1 MDDISPAVFSE
12 VHQSSSNASST
23 ENPPTIAAS
32 TLLNQSILPNTFLS
46 PPVLSLLSQST
57 SSTEYGNHIIID
69 DNLHLNW
76 AAIEQILSTK
86 ITSGD
91 YCSS

>member
-12 VHQSSSNASST
+12 VNVSPVSST

-32 TLLNQSILPNTFLS
+32 TLLNQSILPKTFLS

-57 SSTEYGNHIIID
+57 SSTEYGNHIIIID

-76 AAIEQILSTK
+76 VAIEQILSTK

-91 YCSS
+91 YCNS